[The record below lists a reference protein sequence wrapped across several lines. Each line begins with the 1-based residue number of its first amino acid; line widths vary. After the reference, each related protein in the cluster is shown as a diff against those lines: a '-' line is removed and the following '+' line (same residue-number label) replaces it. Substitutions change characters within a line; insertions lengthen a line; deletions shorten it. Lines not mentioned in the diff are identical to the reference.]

1 MFKIIP
7 IILFYLFFAIFNS
20 YYQDKIVFIDINYI
34 FKNSNVGKDLNDQ
47 IVKKD
52 KELKLEASNFR
63 SVIDEERKKILSQ
76 KNVLSVDEYNK
87 KVKILEEKINAKNS
101 ELTLKNK
108 EFLLFKKKIET
119 LFSKQL
125 NSIIEEYSLK
135 NSINLILNKENLLM
149 AKKNLD
155 ITQQIFSIFN
165 EKVKE
170 INLN

>member
-1 MFKIIP
+1 MFKVISIT
-7 IILFYLFFAIFNS
+7 LFCFFLVAGNCYS
-20 YYQDKIVFIDINYI
+20 QEKIVFIDINYI

-47 IVKKD
+47 IVKID
-52 KELKLEASNFR
+52 KELKLEASKFR

-76 KNVLSVDEYNK
+76 KNVLSADEYNK

-108 EFLLFKKKIET
+108 EFLLFKNKIET

-155 ITQQIFSIFN
+155 ITQQVFSIFN